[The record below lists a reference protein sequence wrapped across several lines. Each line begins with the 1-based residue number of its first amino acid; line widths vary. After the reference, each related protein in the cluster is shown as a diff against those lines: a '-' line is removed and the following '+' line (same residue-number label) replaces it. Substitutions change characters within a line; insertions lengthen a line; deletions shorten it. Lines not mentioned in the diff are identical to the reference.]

1 MAGSVKVKLIRS
13 MIGRPEKHR
22 KVLRGM
28 GLTRLNKTVEFKDTP
43 EIRGMINKVSH
54 LVSTEEKVDEA
65 MNYRRLQNLANPI
78 NGWAAVLAPAGARP
92 QAEAPKG
99 ITVDPV
105 AVSDP
110 VMKAGRCQFNGDFPS
125 ADLPIFSEKKSPS

>member
-1 MAGSVKVKLIRS
+1 MARSVKVKLIRS

-54 LVSTEEKVDEA
+54 LVNTEEKVDEA
-65 MNYRRLQNLANPI
+65 
-78 NGWAAVLAPAGARP
+78 
-92 QAEAPKG
+92 
-99 ITVDPV
+99 
-105 AVSDP
+105 S
-110 VMKAGRCQFNGDFPS
+110 
-125 ADLPIFSEKKSPS
+125 